1 MPDSAAHP
9 PQAVLFDCDG
19 VLVDSEP
26 ITGALLV
33 EDLSARGLPL
43 TLPEALSLF
52 VGGTIRTV
60 ADKARAMGADLPP
73 DWSAQYY
80 ARMFD
85 RLAQGCPLIPGV
97 DAVTRQLE
105 RAAIPMAVG
114 SNGPL
119 RKMEISL
126 GQHPDLLARFGPHV
140 YSAPA
145 LGRPKPDPQVWQHAA
160 AELRV
165 PVRGC
170 VVIEDSASGALAAQA
185 AGMRCL
191 GFAPPGAPAGAA
203 DRMRLAG
210 AEIFEDMVEL
220 PRLLGLV

>member
-1 MPDSAAHP
+1 MPGSTPPP

-26 ITGALLV
+26 ITNALLA
-33 EDLSARGLPL
+33 EDLTARGLPL
-43 TLPEALSLF
+43 STDDCLALF

-60 ADKARAMGADLPP
+60 ADKARSLGADLPP
-73 DWSAQYY
+73 DWSALFY

-85 RLAQGCPLIPGV
+85 RLAQGCPLIPGA
-97 DAVTRQLE
+97 DAATRALE
-105 RAAIPMAVG
+105 RAEIPMAVG

-119 RKMEISL
+119 RKMEITL
-126 GQHPDLLARFGPHV
+126 GQHRDLSARFGPHL

-165 PVRGC
+165 TVRGC

-191 GFAPPGAPAGAA
+191 GFAPPGAPAGTP
-203 DRMRLAG
+203 DRLRLAG
-210 AEIFEDMVEL
+210 AEIF
-220 PRLLGLV
+220 